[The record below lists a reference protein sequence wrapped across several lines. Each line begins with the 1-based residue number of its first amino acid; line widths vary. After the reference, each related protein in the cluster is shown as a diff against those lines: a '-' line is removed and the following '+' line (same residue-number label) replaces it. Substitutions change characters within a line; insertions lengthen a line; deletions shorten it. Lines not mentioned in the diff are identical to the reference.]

1 MHRRVPYL
9 LAAVIALGLGACG
22 ELLGPLQPQTPAPHP
37 TQATRYV
44 PPPPAISTY
53 REDELT
59 QPPAHKRATNRP
71 AHPAPPAPPPAAVTS
86 LPPGNSNQ
94 DTGTNNSKPSLTL
107 DGEDDSRA
115 SAEALLNK
123 VDKRL
128 AIIDRTTLTASD
140 ATTFDEANGFASSAH
155 RALADHDYVVAS
167 GLAEKASTLTGR
179 LKVSRQTH

>member
-1 MHRRVPYL
+1 MA
-9 LAAVIALGLGACG
+9 LALGACG
-22 ELLGPLQPQTPAPHP
+22 GLLGPLEPQTPAPQP

-53 REDELT
+53 REDEVT
-59 QPPAHKRATNRP
+59 QPKIHKRATNRP
-71 AHPAPPAPPPAAVTS
+71 THPAPAPTAVTS

-94 DTGTNNSKPSLTL
+94 DAGTNNSKPSLTL

-128 AIIDRTTLTASD
+128 ALIDRTRLTASD

-155 RALADHDYVVAS
+155 QALADHDYVVAS

-179 LKVSRQTH
+179 LNASRPKH

>member
-9 LAAVIALGLGACG
+9 LAAVTALGLGACG
-22 ELLGPLQPQTPAPHP
+22 ELLGPLEPPSPAPQP

-53 REDELT
+53 REDEVT
-59 QPPAHKRATNRP
+59 RPAVHKRATNRP
-71 AHPAPPAPPPAAVTS
+71 AHPAPPAAAVVS
-86 LPPGNSNQ
+86 LPPVNSNQ
-94 DTGTNNSKPSLTL
+94 DAGTNTSKPSLTL

-115 SAEALLNK
+115 STEALLNK

-128 AIIDRTTLTASD
+128 AIIDRTRLTASD

-179 LKVSRQTH
+179 LKASRPKH